1 MKIYD
6 VLKTLGIP
14 CAYGFFKTKQTP
26 PFIVYLGN
34 GQNQFHADDTVY
46 DRTDLFQ
53 CEYYFT
59 KKDGDLERS
68 IEDAFLAA
76 GYMYG
81 KSEDVYIEDEKVF
94 VIYYDVWEK

>member
-14 CAYGFFKTKQTP
+14 CAYGLFKDKQVP

-46 DRTDLFQ
+46 SKTNLYQ
-53 CEYYFT
+53 CEYYFK
-59 KKDGDLERS
+59 KKDEAKEDK
-68 IEDAFLAA
+68 IENAFLGN
-76 GYMYG
+76 GYMFS
-81 KSEDVYIEDEKVF
+81 KSEDVYIGDEKVF
-94 VIYYDVWEK
+94 CIYYDIWEK